1 MNLCN
6 EWEDR
11 TGKYL
16 ARDHGA
22 LTEWNATGSM
32 INRILEGQ
40 TDNGFSTWCNLKNS
54 YLIYLGSTI
63 YQLRWFTSEDIL
75 INLFRRNIF
84 DKKGRLSVIRIWTFP
99 NFYYLT
105 DFKKLSVLF
114 VYLDLFPYHC
124 TAWVIRRMPIHC
136 DPANGNYK
144 LLPCLTLF
152 LRETMPSKTVF
163 PYSLT
168 VPLKVSCFWRRF
180 HLILSCRCHSGACVI
195 YQINWLIVLRYPWS
209 LSLRVGESPRLLLM
223 SCRFGKN
230 LHYFHKWLFACTN
243 FIPNTHQ
250 ITLQYI

>member
-6 EWEDR
+6 ELEDR

-22 LTEWNATGSM
+22 LTEWNAKGCM

-84 DKKGRLSVIRIWTFP
+84 DKKDRLSVIRIWTFP

-136 DPANGNYK
+136 DPANGNHCYHVWLCFYEK
-144 LLPCLTLF
+144 HLQF
-152 LRETMPSKTVF
+152 L
-163 PYSLT
+163 
-168 VPLKVSCFWRRF
+168 
-180 HLILSCRCHSGACVI
+180 
-195 YQINWLIVLRYPWS
+195 
-209 LSLRVGESPRLLLM
+209 
-223 SCRFGKN
+223 
-230 LHYFHKWLFACTN
+230 
-243 FIPNTHQ
+243 
-250 ITLQYI
+250 